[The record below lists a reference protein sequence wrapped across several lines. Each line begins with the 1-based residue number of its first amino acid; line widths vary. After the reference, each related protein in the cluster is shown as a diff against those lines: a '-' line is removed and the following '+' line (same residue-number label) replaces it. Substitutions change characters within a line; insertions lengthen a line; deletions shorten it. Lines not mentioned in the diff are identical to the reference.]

1 MPCVKFFNQP
11 QGNTVRT
18 RRNSEQT
25 RPATKSERREAK
37 RRSGKYNATHLAL
50 VPPSGYEDQPEPIVA
65 LNEAQQQYI
74 NSIRENI
81 ITFGIGPAGT
91 GKSYVAACS
100 AYDMYKAKK
109 VKRIIVSRPVV
120 EMGEK
125 LGFLPGELEDKF
137 APYLEPIKAILYDRI
152 GKGETDYMIKNKK
165 IVAMPLAYIRGMSL
179 KESFVMLDEA
189 QNCSMVQIKTFLTRI
204 GNDCKVVIDGDLDQK
219 DINGQ
224 SGLDWAIRK
233 LEGIKKIN
241 TVEFDID
248 DIVRSGICRDIVRAF
263 SK

>member
-1 MPCVKFFNQP
+1 
-11 QGNTVRT
+11 VRT
-18 RRNSEQT
+18 RRKYENQN
-25 RPATKSERREAK
+25 PITKSERREAK
-37 RRSGKYNATHLAL
+37 RNGKRNAQNLTV
-50 VPPSGYEDQPEPIVA
+50 VPILGYEQEIEPIQA
-65 LNEAQQQYI
+65 LNEAQQEYI
-74 NSIRENI
+74 NSIKENI

-100 AYDMYKAKK
+100 AYDMYKSKK
-109 VKRIIVSRPVV
+109 IKRIIVSRPVV

-189 QNCSMVQIKTFLTRI
+189 QNCSVVQIKTFLTRI

-219 DINGQ
+219 DIAGQ
-224 SGLDWAIRK
+224 SGLGWAIDK
-233 LEGIKKIN
+233 LKDVKKIN
-241 TVEFDID
+241 TVEFEID